1 MEADEDLDLASRRQD
16 HRKYA
21 IALRFSARVKDPLM
35 GFTFGRNAN
44 RCDICFTN
52 DPHRRLSNVHFR
64 IFYNDYGVL
73 MLEDRS
79 TNGTIVNGKLLRA
92 NKDPSR
98 ILNNGTTVEVLS
110 HVDFNDLKFIVRIP
124 KREGPYAAAW
134 NRNFA
139 AYMSRLE
146 ALREDANATITP
158 GQQGPVRSPQYCP
171 QCFLADSR
179 RSTCS
184 LQIRQEISSD
194 RNVE

>member
-1 MEADEDLDLASRRQD
+1 MGLEDDEDLGLDSHRQD

-21 IALRFSARVKDPLM
+21 IALRFSARVKDPVT

-64 IFYNDYGVL
+64 IFYNEYGVL

-79 TNGTIVNGKLLRA
+79 TNGTIVNQKLLRA

-110 HVDFNDLKFIVRIP
+110 HVDSNDLKFIVRIP
-124 KREGPYAAAW
+124 KREGDYAAAW
-134 NRNFA
+134 NRNYRD
-139 AYMSRLE
+139 YMSRLE
-146 ALREDANATITP
+146 ALRANANATITP
-158 GQQGPVRSPQYCP
+158 GPQGPVRSPAVLPNIHFC
-171 QCFLADSR
+171 
-179 RSTCS
+179 
-184 LQIRQEISSD
+184 
-194 RNVE
+194 